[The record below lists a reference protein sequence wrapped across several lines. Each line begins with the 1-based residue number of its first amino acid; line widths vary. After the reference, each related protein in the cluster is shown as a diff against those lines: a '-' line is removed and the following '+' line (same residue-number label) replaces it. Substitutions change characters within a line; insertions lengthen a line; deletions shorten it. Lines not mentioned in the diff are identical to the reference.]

1 MAILPLFF
9 NLCKFAL
16 TFSKRSYAVKSV
28 VRRQLCPLSI
38 CSNLTRFTGAPPSSD
53 PRDGLARRLPRALP
67 PSRLSAWLQRH
78 GPAPRAASAPAG
90 PVGYHHRASEDSHCH
105 CLIPPPLHR
114 CGLSCCHPAL
124 LLCAPPQPH
133 LCLAPVRRR
142 NSARPLGMQLSPYS
156 PFGMSPQHCS
166 FLCASKKPDER

>member
-1 MAILPLFF
+1 MPLVDLLELDKVHCCSSIIRPPRRPGQAPASRAAAFAPVGMATTP
-9 NLCKFAL
+9 
-16 TFSKRSYAVKSV
+16 
-28 VRRQLCPLSI
+28 
-38 CSNLTRFTGAPPSSD
+38 
-53 PRDGLARRLPRALP
+53 
-67 PSRLSAWLQRH
+67 W
-78 GPAPRAASAPAG
+78 PAPRAASAPAG

-133 LCLAPVRRR
+133 LCLAPTCRR

-156 PFGMSPQHCS
+156 PFDMSPQLCS
-166 FLCASKKPDER
+166 FPCASKKPGER